1 MIIKQRCY
9 EKLCDRR
16 RICDCDVM
24 IPFDPILFELTVVYR
39 RFNLAMQY
47 MDFANSTLTLSDSSR
62 NMQVTSQ
69 DVLYT
74 IVCEIDSVHSAMID
88 TCSF

>member
-9 EKLCDRR
+9 KKLCDRR

-47 MDFANSTLTLSDSSR
+47 MYFANSTLTLFDSSR

-74 IVCEIDSVHSAMID
+74 IVYEIDSVHSAMID